1 MKIIVYT
8 PEERLSKPGNQ
19 RGDRHTKIV
28 QLLSG
33 FEVIE
38 DSDSRI
44 KFISEEEKLIAKEFI
59 DKEGNIL
66 VAHYSDL
73 TKTRGGNFEELLQLK
88 NAIAIYHTDSWNNNN
103 FLTQQEAKDLFD
115 LKIKSIAVGS
125 DVVQVNIRKFV
136 QKWIDTKD
144 IELSYFEL
152 IDFDPVLEK
161 LFEPFISLSPFSKLS
176 DVATDK
182 DKKPIIDKEGKSI
195 TIEKAKEYLNS
206 HVKSKLKA

>member
-8 PEERLSKPGNQ
+8 PEERLSESGNQ

-33 FEVIE
+33 FDVIE
-38 DSDSRI
+38 DSDPQI
-44 KFISEEEKLIAKEFI
+44 KFINEEEKLIAKEFI
-59 DKEGNIL
+59 DQEGNIL

-73 TKTRGGNFEELLQLK
+73 TKTRSGNFEELLELK

-103 FLTQQEAKDLFD
+103 FLTQQEAKELFD
-115 LKIKSIAVGS
+115 LEQKSIAVGS

-136 QKWIDTKD
+136 QKWIETKN

-152 IDFDPVLEK
+152 IGFDPILEK

-176 DVATDK
+176 DIATNK
-182 DKKPIIDKEGKSI
+182 DKKPIKDKEGKTI
-195 TIEKAKEYLNS
+195 IIEKAKQYLNS
-206 HVKSKLKA
+206 YVKSKLIS